1 MKVLVT
7 GHRGFIGRYVFA
19 DWRRELGFEVHGIDK
34 PDDVSNFK
42 GGDYGL
48 VIHLAAWA
56 DIRESLEKPEEYYI
70 NNVISKGRKSPL
82 AMHNEIDERLQH
94 FENAGEINDQER
106 DALRHYYG
114 IRR

>member
-19 DWRRELGFEVHGIDK
+19 DWRRELGYEVHGIDH
-34 PDDVSNFK
+34 PDDVGNFK

-56 DIRESLEKPEEYYI
+56 CLLYT
-70 NNVISKGRKSPL
+70 SPSP
-82 AMHNEIDERLQH
+82 
-94 FENAGEINDQER
+94 R
-106 DALRHYYG
+106 DLSTSRMPSSA
-114 IRR
+114 